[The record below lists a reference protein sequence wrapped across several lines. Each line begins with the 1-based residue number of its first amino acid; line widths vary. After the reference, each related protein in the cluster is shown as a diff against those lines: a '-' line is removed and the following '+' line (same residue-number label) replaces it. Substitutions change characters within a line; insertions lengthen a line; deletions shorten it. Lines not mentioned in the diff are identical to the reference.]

1 MKFAFRSRSYSGSPG
16 CGRPSMKDRNS
27 SGSSSNQSPNSLV
40 MRTFRPIM
48 RWLNGVANPG
58 FHRSG
63 DSCVKSTWRPRGRSS
78 PSSMAAPPP
87 ARRVGE
93 REVAELGDDVAV
105 DVARDVPDVD
115 DVVLAV
121 GTDSERRQPGER
133 R

>member
-1 MKFAFRSRSYSGSPG
+1 MS
-16 CGRPSMKDRNS
+16 
-27 SGSSSNQSPNSLV
+27 
-40 MRTFRPIM
+40 TFPAII

-78 PSSMAAPPP
+78 PSNMAAPQP

-93 REVAELGDDVAV
+93 REVAELRDHVAV
-105 DVARDVPDVD
+105 DVTCDRADLD

-121 GTDSERRQPGER
+121 GMEGERRQPGVR
-133 R
+133 RRRLRD